1 MKKKEIK
8 KIIKEMYFDI
18 SKLNHLFDN
27 EIAKEQEEET
37 IDYNVNWKDAPKWA
51 EFHAYD
57 KSGIGYWYGPHI
69 QLEFPEMFLS
79 SEKSGWKIGASV
91 MHIHKKNWK
100 SSIVPKPLIF

>member
-1 MKKKEIK
+1 MKNKKIK

-18 SKLNHLFDN
+18 SKLNHLFTN
-27 EIAKEQEEET
+27 EIPKEQEEET

-57 KSGIGYWYGPHI
+57 KNGNGFWYGAHI
-69 QLEFPEMFLS
+69 ENDSEYFAS
-79 SEKSGWKIGASV
+79 CEKSVWQIKASV